1 MRVRAISC
9 ELELIGRRTV
19 ENQIDRRLST
29 YASIR
34 LSVVLSGRSGLS
46 RLCRWP
52 IRLPGQFPP
61 IIRSPSSC
69 FATMYTGKFI
79 VYLANERSMLEN
91 RSYLRANSRVQLS
104 QINHRVLP
112 YRVNSSA
119 RSLLII
125 APSKDFLMLGMLVV
139 HDAHDTA

>member
-1 MRVRAISC
+1 
-9 ELELIGRRTV
+9 
-19 ENQIDRRLST
+19 
-29 YASIR
+29 
-34 LSVVLSGRSGLS
+34 
-46 RLCRWP
+46 
-52 IRLPGQFPP
+52 
-61 IIRSPSSC
+61 
-69 FATMYTGKFI
+69 MYTGKFI

-112 YRVNSSA
+112 HRVNSSA